1 MIYEYLER
9 LCDKEDW
16 QYVAHILRVDHES
29 WLYFQL
35 HNAHV
40 LERIRECGR
49 LRDNGDGLTIREICK
64 RLSIGRNTARM
75 MAYRAT
81 CIHHGIHNGRQ
92 RVNTELAWYC
102 ELPGNIA
109 VYLLRLGCRSKDE
122 CRMLCSDALPRWRK
136 MVVVNGVKIPLSAL
150 SQIREWLD
158 RS

>member
-1 MIYEYLER
+1 MIHEYLQK

-16 QYVAHILRVDHES
+16 RYVAHILRVEHES

-49 LRDNGDGLTIREICK
+49 LRDNGYGLTVREICE
-64 RLSIGRNTARM
+64 RLSISRYAAKSMAFLAGRNDVD
-75 MAYRAT
+75 
-81 CIHHGIHNGRQ
+81 NGRQ
-92 RVNTELAWYC
+92 INAELEWYS
-102 ELPGNIA
+102 ELPGDVA

-150 SQIREWLD
+150 SQIREWLS
-158 RS
+158 RSS